1 MNDDGTLSEA
11 ACLYIG
17 KDRFEVRKEIASD
30 LEKEGF
36 KWGEDYRMV
45 LHVHDEIQFVVLKNK
60 IEKFKE
66 IANRLFDKTQQ
77 YFNFKCPLA
86 GEIKVGYNWSGTH

>member
-1 MNDDGTLSEA
+1 
-11 ACLYIG
+11 
-17 KDRFEVRKEIASD
+17 
-30 LEKEGF
+30 
-36 KWGEDYRMV
+36 MV
-45 LHVHDEIQFVVLKNK
+45 LHVHDEIQFVVLKDK